1 MTYKKACPI
10 GASNVRFRK
19 VQAHK
24 TREDLTSVQLEL
36 MWTLSS
42 STELHRIKCTQDTS
56 VTPSPPPS
64 RDFGEAPITQCPQ
77 MTTLFDS
84 TSVPQEDDDYD
95 NCEEYDA
102 DYSGTSFDESW
113 QVSIPVSG
121 RPFDEEDYDLDSD
134 DSASEFGS
142 ELAASTSISLSASI
156 DVLSDEAKLCSL
168 PHWWG
173 EEDSEHVEMVL
184 HHYMVTVGV
193 EEEQKKSIRS
203 AIPFVGH
210 VLRHQVPSLN
220 SLLSIDEVS
229 VFRYEMVPFGQ
240 TMPLIRRHYV
250 LTSWDTDSGLPIS
263 QHLISQPCALAMWL
277 PKARHSNMTAL
288 VCEPDAA
295 SPSHFIFTAQYQQ
308 DEQNHISI
316 GYHNSSLL
324 SWSRFFPESAFHGN
338 LSLDD

>member
-1 MTYKKACPI
+1 M
-10 GASNVRFRK
+10 
-19 VQAHK
+19 
-24 TREDLTSVQLEL
+24 REDLASVQLEML
-36 MWTLSS
+36 WTLTS
-42 STELHRIKCTQDTS
+42 STELNRIGCTQTTS
-56 VTPSPPPS
+56 TTPSSPPS
-64 RDFGEAPITQCPQ
+64 EDFGEAPRSQSPQ
-77 MTTLFDS
+77 MTTLFLS
-84 TSVPQEDDDYD
+84 APVPQEEDDYD

-102 DYSGTSFDESW
+102 DYSGSSFDDAW
-113 QVSIPVSG
+113 QVSIPISG
-121 RPFDEEDYDLDSD
+121 RQFEEEDFDLDSD
-134 DSASEFGS
+134 DSASEFDS

-156 DVLSDEAKLCSL
+156 DVLSTEAKLCSL

-193 EEEQKKSIRS
+193 EQEQKKSIRS

-220 SLLSIDEVS
+220 SLQSIDEVS

-250 LTSWDTDSGLPIS
+250 LTTWDADSGLPLS
-263 QHLISQPCALAMWL
+263 QHLISQPCAHAMWL
-277 PKARHSNMTAL
+277 PKARNSNLSAL
-288 VCEPDAA
+288 YCEPDAA
-295 SPSHFIFTAQYQQ
+295 APSHFIFTAQFQD

-324 SWSRFFPESAFHGN
+324 SWSRFFPESAFHGD